1 MEEIMKKLIVRCI
14 AAFTLILFASMI
26 FASDEKL
33 STDYADVKKAIED
46 SIGWAITKDFDYMYS
61 LMANDENLYHFWLTS
76 DSEIVGITAFKKYS
90 EIWKDPDFRGTHFE
104 FKNLRINISRS
115 GDVAWYSTYLDDCGV
130 SKGKEYCIKDVLQT
144 GVLEKRDG
152 KWVQVLIHGS
162 YPVDKIPENWVKHY
176 YKNLFEKK

>member
-1 MEEIMKKLIVRCI
+1 
-14 AAFTLILFASMI
+14 MI
-26 FASDEKL
+26 FASDDKP
-33 STDYADVKKAIED
+33 SADYADIKKTIED

-61 LMANDENLYHFWLTS
+61 LWANDENLFHFWLTS
-76 DSEIVGITAFKKYS
+76 DSETVGITAFKKHC
-90 EIWKDPDFRGTHFE
+90 EIFKDPDFKGTHFE

-115 GDVAWYSTYLDDCGV
+115 GDVAWYSSYLDDCGV

-162 YPVDKIPENWVKHY
+162 YPVDKIPENWVKYY